1 MKSFRKE
8 RKEKPIII
16 GNSNTKRRHGFFSF
30 LKSFNFPD
38 LSDSPK
44 VKFMNKFSLLF
55 HGLLACILV
64 FAIEWVS
71 RHSFTSAVSFCI
83 SSPLTFLY
91 NALLIF
97 ATLLIVYLFKHRAL
111 VRIVISVFWMLLGV
125 INGCVLASRVTPF
138 NFADLKLIG
147 DLLSIKKVYIIA
159 GMYGT
164 WELACSGEFLGG

>member
-16 GNSNTKRRHGFFSF
+16 GNNNTKRRHGFFSF

-71 RHSFTSAVSFCI
+71 RHSFTMR
-83 SSPLTFLY
+83 Y
-91 NALLIF
+91 
-97 ATLLIVYLFKHRAL
+97 
-111 VRIVISVFWMLLGV
+111 
-125 INGCVLASRVTPF
+125 
-138 NFADLKLIG
+138 
-147 DLLSIKKVYIIA
+147 
-159 GMYGT
+159 
-164 WELACSGEFLGG
+164 

>member
-16 GNSNTKRRHGFFSF
+16 GNNNTKRRHGFFSF

-97 ATLLIVYLFKHRAL
+97 ATLLIVYIFH
-111 VRIVISVFWMLLGV
+111 LLLRE
-125 INGCVLASRVTPF
+125 NSR
-138 NFADLKLIG
+138 
-147 DLLSIKKVYIIA
+147 
-159 GMYGT
+159 
-164 WELACSGEFLGG
+164 